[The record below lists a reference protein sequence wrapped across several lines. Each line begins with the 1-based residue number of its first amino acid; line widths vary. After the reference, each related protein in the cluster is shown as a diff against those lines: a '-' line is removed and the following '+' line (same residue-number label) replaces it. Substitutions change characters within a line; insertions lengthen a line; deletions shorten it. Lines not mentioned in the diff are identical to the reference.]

1 MDETS
6 RVNAMK
12 VQWASNIALTQ
23 NIASILWEIVP
34 IRHHHWKRYVDKGLP
49 NEVCRLVL
57 MHPLSFVDQESV
69 SHLLLVNDLPYDS
82 RDPKE
87 FTEFTDY
94 MESVAEFG
102 FNHII
107 IIGEIDY
114 GMVFMDC
121 YSLLFQYV
129 PKIVAK

>member
-1 MDETS
+1 
-6 RVNAMK
+6 MK
-12 VQWASNIALTQ
+12 CVALFSCT
-23 NIASILWEIVP
+23 
-34 IRHHHWKRYVDKGLP
+34 
-49 NEVCRLVL
+49 
-57 MHPLSFVDQESV
+57 LSFVDQESFL
-69 SHLLLVNDLPYDS
+69 HLLLVNCDS

-114 GMVFMDC
+114 GMIYHIFFPNPP
-121 YSLLFQYV
+121 L
-129 PKIVAK
+129 KILISDQTHQSCVQLTTNFSAFPSPPNPHVIC

>member
-1 MDETS
+1 MGLKYCPYSKHCKHPLGNRSNSAPPLEAIRGQRTS
-6 RVNAMK
+6 
-12 VQWASNIALTQ
+12 L
-23 NIASILWEIVP
+23 
-34 IRHHHWKRYVDKGLP
+34 
-49 NEVCRLVL
+49 NEVCRLV
-57 MHPLSFVDQESV
+57 LSFVDQESV

-121 YSLLFQYV
+121 YSRCQRL
-129 PKIVAK
+129 